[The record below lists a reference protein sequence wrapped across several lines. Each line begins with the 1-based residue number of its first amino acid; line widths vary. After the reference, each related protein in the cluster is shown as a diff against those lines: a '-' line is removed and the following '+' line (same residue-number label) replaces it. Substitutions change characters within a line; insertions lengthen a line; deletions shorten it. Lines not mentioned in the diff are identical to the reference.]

1 METKKEI
8 LEKINSPTE
17 RKGLNSMGVCESWY
31 NPYFML
37 RNFFKDKD
45 INPEELTEKEL
56 NNLLELADYAGE
68 AFY

>member
-1 METKKEI
+1 METKKQI
-8 LEKINSPTE
+8 LEKVNSPTE
-17 RKGLNSMGVCESWY
+17 RKGQNSMGVSESWY

-37 RNFFKDKD
+37 RNFFKAKE

-56 NNLLELADYAGE
+56 QNLVELADYASE